1 MGLPS
6 NPEGNQGP
14 TDVSTR
20 RDSSALGQMRLSL
33 RPVLLILRLGLAAV
47 FGYAAWTKL
56 REPWMLFAMSVDAY
70 HVLPEWGAVAV
81 ARTLPWAEL
90 LLAVLLLA
98 GLWQRVTM
106 PAASLLLAV
115 FFSLMVRSY
124 VRGEAID
131 CGCFGPGEAIS
142 PITLLR
148 DGGLLA
154 GSLFCTWSAFRRKR
168 MPPISAGTQTSVMAG
183 TGL

>member
-1 MGLPS
+1 MTSSPGKGLRIAS
-6 NPEGNQGP
+6 I
-14 TDVSTR
+14 V
-20 RDSSALGQMRLSL
+20 
-33 RPVLLILRLGLAAV
+33 LRLGLGAV

-81 ARTLPWAEL
+81 ARTLPWLEL
-90 LLAVLLLA
+90 MLAVTLVA
-98 GLWQRVTM
+98 GIWKRVAL
-106 PAASLLLAV
+106 PAASALLAV
-115 FFSLMVRSY
+115 FFGLMVRSY
-124 VRGEAID
+124 ARGEGID

-154 GSLFCTWSAFRRKR
+154 VSLFLTATAFRKSPRE
-168 MPPISAGTQTSVMAG
+168 IS
-183 TGL
+183 